1 MMIDPND
8 FPPQEDFIK
17 DNIAHCPKI
26 LSQAINPSGP
36 DEMSQ
41 AEKVLNW
48 KTENSL
54 AQNRLLST
62 INNKVDQ
69 LANGYNKRFQS
80 LQGAIT
86 EIHGRLNNL
95 HQEMMSMA
103 KHMMVDTNQ
112 FRSKEAETA
121 SLKNQLKDLQ
131 SSLESMVRNQRQSN
145 TYFNPL
151 ESASIPTYQGS
162 YSPGFLSGYQSPKS
176 RSPLPGFLSTDEIFT
191 SRYGSTSAAYPKT
204 KPVRSKSR
212 RQKDSEFKDSP
223 FKKQAP
229 TPALTSSSSHES
241 VDEKK
246 KGHDIGIIEFSM
258 TSLLI
263 TLGDSSAMM
272 TNQLQSAQKDPQS
285 SKDDE
290 SLPKQFAI
298 GETSNTPKQEPSI
311 NEINSSGN
319 EMNFEPTQQE
329 MPNRHFSSKVM
340 VFTFDDIP
348 FNKWNDRLDEFHA
361 WMSSEAITSPLHLV
375 IQQFTAR
382 LSGALKEWWN
392 SLGEYRQHQVYQT
405 TIPLLL
411 GEIHREFIGTP
422 THQKEQIQEEFFSAK
437 CCSLQ
442 KKDLAK
448 HFERLN
454 E

>member
-1 MMIDPND
+1 
-8 FPPQEDFIK
+8 
-17 DNIAHCPKI
+17 
-26 LSQAINPSGP
+26 
-36 DEMSQ
+36 
-41 AEKVLNW
+41 
-48 KTENSL
+48 
-54 AQNRLLST
+54 
-62 INNKVDQ
+62 
-69 LANGYNKRFQS
+69 
-80 LQGAIT
+80 
-86 EIHGRLNNL
+86 
-95 HQEMMSMA
+95 
-103 KHMMVDTNQ
+103 MVDTNQ

-131 SSLESMVRNQRQSN
+131 SSLESMVRNQRRSD

-151 ESASIPTYQGS
+151 ESTSIPTYQGS
-162 YSPGFLSGYQSPKS
+162 YSPGFLSGYQTPKS
-176 RSPLPGFLSTDEIFT
+176 RSPLPGFLSSDEIFT

-212 RQKDSEFKDSP
+212 RQKDSEFQDSP

-258 TSLLI
+258 TSLLN

-272 TNQLQSAQKDPQS
+272 TNQLQSAQKDPQA
-285 SKDDE
+285 SKDVAKIKHLSD
-290 SLPKQFAI
+290 
-298 GETSNTPKQEPSI
+298 TSSD
-311 NEINSSGN
+311 GY
-319 EMNFEPTQQE
+319 
-329 MPNRHFSSKVM
+329 VM

-448 HFERLN
+448 HFERQTRRYYALN
-454 E
+454 GLNNPSLKHVYLSSIDDYLSQQTKLTIPYILFEKHYNV